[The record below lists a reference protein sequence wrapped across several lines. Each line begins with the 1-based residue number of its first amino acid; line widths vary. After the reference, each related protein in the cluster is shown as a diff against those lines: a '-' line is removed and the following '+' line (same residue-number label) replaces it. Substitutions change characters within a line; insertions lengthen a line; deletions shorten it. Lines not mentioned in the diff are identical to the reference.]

1 MKKVFITVS
10 ALFVILWSMNSC
22 KKDGMVQPQ
31 NETNVNYTKMIL
43 GKIDHFRN
51 LMSDSY
57 KSGGSMELDSAVW
70 YLEATLSYDNAY
82 PDSISKDFTLF
93 HSTYTINVSNGMVS
107 EDDVEVVYD
116 QMEDSLYY
124 YLSSIDAEHKFI
136 AFADV
141 QLNGVENNVA
151 ELEMISGYGY
161 NLVLGTYVPFEEDDD
176 WIWGTL
182 GEDPPNY
189 PPVGKCDGTMVGV
202 SDGSNELE
210 WRFNNPQCAPAGNIA
225 GYTNYVTEEA
235 TGFQF
240 VDQFGNHRIYVDYDH
255 ILDNCL
261 FNEDLTYY
269 LVEGDDIIHTYDYEG
284 GLKPAG
290 KNFISIEI
298 VDEMTYGQYYSYFHL
313 YYVTYATPIPGLPD

>member
-51 LMSDSY
+51 LMNDSY

-82 PDSISKDFTLF
+82 PDSISKDFTLY
-93 HSTYTINVSNGMVS
+93 HSIYTIDVDNGMVS
-107 EDDVEVVYD
+107 EDDVEVIYD
-116 QMEDSLYY
+116 QMEDTLYY
-124 YLSSIDAEHKFI
+124 YLSTIDAEHKFI

-141 QLNGVENNVA
+141 QLNGVENNLA

-161 NLVLGTYVPFEEDDD
+161 NLVLGTYVPFEEDAD

-182 GEDPPNY
+182 GEHLGSEPM
-189 PPVGKCDGTMVGV
+189 GKFDGTMFGV

-210 WRFNNPQCAPAGNIA
+210 WRFNNPQSGPNGNNA
-225 GYTNYVTEEA
+225 GYTDFITEPYTGVDFIDPDGNY
-235 TGFQF
+235 
-240 VDQFGNHRIYVDYDH
+240 RIYLDWDH
-255 ILDNCL
+255 ELLACL
-261 FNEDLTYY
+261 TNDDLTYF
-269 LVEGDDIIHTYDYEG
+269 LIEGDDIIYKYDYEG
-284 GLKPAG
+284 GARPAG
-290 KNFISIEI
+290 YDFISIEI
-298 VDEMTYGQYYSYFHL
+298 LDWMSTDLYSYYHI
-313 YYVTYATPIPGLPD
+313 YKITYAKPIPGLPD

>member
-51 LMSDSY
+51 LMNDSY

-82 PDSISKDFTLF
+82 PDSISKDFTLY
-93 HSTYTINVSNGMVS
+93 HSIYTIDVDNGMVS
-107 EDDVEVVYD
+107 EDDVEVIYD
-116 QMEDSLYY
+116 QMEDTLYY
-124 YLSSIDAEHKFI
+124 YLSTIDAEHKFI

-182 GEDPPNY
+182 DGNALA
-189 PPVGKCDGTMVGV
+189 GKCDGTMVGV

-210 WRFNNPQCAPAGNIA
+210 WRFNNPQCAPVNSG
-225 GYTNYVTEEA
+225 GYTNLETVHVIGGDPVNANGDYMV
-235 TGFQF
+235 
-240 VDQFGNHRIYVDYDH
+240 YVDFDY
-255 ILDNCL
+255 NWQACL
-261 FNEDLTYY
+261 LNEKLTFY
-269 LVEGDDIIHTYDYEG
+269 LTQGHDIIYEYDDPGTWWTEG
-284 GLKPAG
+284 RRPPGKDFIRIDIDDESAG
-290 KNFISIEI
+290 GIAYVHYYYI
-298 VDEMTYGQYYSYFHL
+298 TYGL
-313 YYVTYATPIPGLPD
+313 PIGLPD